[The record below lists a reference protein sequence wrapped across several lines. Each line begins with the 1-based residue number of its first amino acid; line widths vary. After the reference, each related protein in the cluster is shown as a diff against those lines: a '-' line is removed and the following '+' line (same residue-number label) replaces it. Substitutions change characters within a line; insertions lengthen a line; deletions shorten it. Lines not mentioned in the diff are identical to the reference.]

1 VQNSSGVA
9 TAHEGR
15 GAQAFVLAN
24 FVQACC
30 WSVDRLPQPGETL
43 VASGITVEPGGKGL
57 NVTVGLHRLGV
68 QVQSLLGCGQDF
80 AGDALVQ
87 LFEKEGLSTQGVRR
101 FASASGWGSGWIAAD
116 GRNAIAVYPG
126 ANLLLTAQDALA
138 CRSAI
143 EQADLVYGQFE
154 TSIPAVEAAFEI
166 AHRAG
171 VPTVLNPSP
180 WQAVSSALMAH
191 TQTLLVNEVEAGLLL
206 GFDQALCLQD
216 LARVMAALPQLFAQW
231 PALDT
236 LVMTLGA
243 HGCWGVKRP
252 QAGQAI
258 RLWHSPAA
266 PVQAVDTVGAGDA
279 FACGYLWASLCKLSF
294 ETCLMWGNASGA
306 LMASQR
312 GVLQALPREN
322 DLQLI
327 HSRYAQNLN
336 PVCAA

>member
-1 VQNSSGVA
+1 MQSSSGVTHA
-9 TAHEGR
+9 GAS
-15 GAQAFVLAN
+15 AQAFVLAN

-43 VASGITVEPGGKGL
+43 VASDITVEPGGKGL
-57 NVTVGLHRLGV
+57 NVAVGLNRLGV

-126 ANLLLTAQDALA
+126 ANLLLTAQDAQD
-138 CRSAI
+138 CRAAI

-180 WQAVSSALMAH
+180 WQAVSPALMAC
-191 TQTLLVNEVEAGLLL
+191 TQTLLVNEVEAALLL
-206 GFDQALCLQD
+206 GFDKALGLQD
-216 LARVMAALPQLFAQW
+216 LARVMAALPQLLAQW
-231 PALDT
+231 PLLSN
-236 LVMTLGA
+236 LVITLGDQ
-243 HGCWGVKRP
+243 GCWGVERP

-258 RLWHSPAA
+258 RLWHVPAA

-279 FACGYLWASLCKLSF
+279 FACGYLWASLRKLPF
-294 ETCLMWGNASGA
+294 ETCLIWGNASGA

-312 GVLQALPREN
+312 GVLQALPRQS
-322 DLQLI
+322 DLEAV
-327 HSRYAQNLN
+327 HSRHAQVLS
-336 PVCAA
+336 PVCLT